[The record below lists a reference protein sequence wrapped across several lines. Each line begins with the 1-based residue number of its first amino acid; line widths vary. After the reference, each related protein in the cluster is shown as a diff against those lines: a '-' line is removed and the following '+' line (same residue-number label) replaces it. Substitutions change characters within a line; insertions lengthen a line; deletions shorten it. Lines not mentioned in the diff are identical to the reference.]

1 MKLRGSVGYG
11 GENHAEDVAKVQ
23 LALSYL
29 RRPSPK
35 KFVPYWIWDI
45 DGDFFDGAIGLALR
59 FVEYDRKIRDT
70 GLLTPASPVFRV
82 ISSAYNEATEDHRRI
97 VETAF
102 KDASLKNGGKPQQTL
117 KDVVAFIVPKMHAE
131 LSSEQARRITKFNE
145 SANKNANKAL
155 INNPERKLFKM
166 HAYTNW
172 ILLVSENKPLDIKN
186 LPEFKA
192 QFGGH
197 TDYIPDPESG
207 LSFRNDI

>member
-23 LALSYL
+23 LALSHL

-82 ISSAYNEATEDHRRI
+82 ISGAYSEATEDHRRI

-102 KDASLKNGGKPQQTL
+102 QDGAKEPIGTNLP
-117 KDVVAFIVPKMHAE
+117 DVMNKRVSKI
-131 LSSEQARRITKFNE
+131 ART
-145 SANKNANKAL
+145 
-155 INNPERKLFKM
+155 
-166 HAYTNW
+166 HAYGNTIELILNLRATLEGAAHEETVIEFIRRAEKYW
-172 ILLVSENKPLDIKN
+172 TLERAVSYKGKNLLVETED
-186 LPEFKA
+186 
-192 QFGGH
+192 
-197 TDYIPDPESG
+197 
-207 LSFRNDI
+207 